1 MRVMIKEEEKKKKNC
16 RFSHHVYN
24 ILEPN
29 LWVQIFYSNQLLVGW
44 LVGCWG
50 LMIFLHQFAV
60 EKKTK
65 MAKNAHLL
73 N

>member
-1 MRVMIKEEEKKKKNC
+1 M
-16 RFSHHVYN
+16 SVYD

-29 LWVQIFYSNQLLVGW
+29 LWVQIFYSNQLLVGWLVGW